1 MVMVTVVEATQLEPD
16 PNAPEHVV
24 TPDDKLV
31 IAPLPRVPPEPMV
44 VWPPRCGSAAM
55 PDDGVIAEGVASPI
69 VTASVRLKA
78 DPAVVIALSV
88 CIRAGTP
95 AVKLETLSPPI
106 APEVVEP
113 PEVTEGV
120 MLLPDIEYVV
130 PSLLVTLYG
139 ISTLICAD
147 VVNF

>member
-1 MVMVTVVEATQLEPD
+1 MVMVTVVDPMQLEPD
-16 PNAPEHVV
+16 PNAPLQVC
-24 TPDDKLV
+24 TPDDNEVML
-31 IAPLPRVPPEPMV
+31 PDPRVPPEPMV

-106 APEVVEP
+106 APEVVLP

-120 MLLPDIEYVV
+120 MLLPDIE
-130 PSLLVTLYG
+130 
-139 ISTLICAD
+139 
-147 VVNF
+147 